1 MESKIV
7 SRGTGRS
14 VVAAS
19 AYMSCSRLY
28 NDYDGVQHDYTKKQ
42 GLVWQEVFLPPQ
54 APQEWR
60 DREQLWNAVE
70 AVEKTK
76 DSRLA
81 REIIV
86 ALPVELEHDEQIAL
100 TSAYISK
107 QFVADGMCADAAIH
121 DTDGHNP
128 HAHILLTMR
137 PLNEDGTWQYK
148 TEKEYLCMKDGEERG
163 FTAAEFR
170 NAQLEGWEKQYLCR
184 VGRKKVYMTPTAA
197 AEHGYARA
205 DKHPK
210 SSRYGRQ
217 NPITARW
224 NSEDQLISWREAWAD
239 MANRAIEQAGLEE
252 RIDHRSHAA
261 RGLNEQPT
269 IHEGVTARA
278 LERKG
283 MIADRCEINRQI
295 KADNALLQELKSEI
309 KKLAALVTRTVPAI
323 AEGLEKLRSRVMIF
337 CYQLSHIRS
346 DKSHIQKSLAVWK
359 LEMERYAGLAQQ
371 IKEKSKERKSL
382 VAEKK
387 KLPIYHVKRHKAL
400 TVRIAE
406 LTEDLEELRSEN
418 SLLLQKFEYA
428 EDAGAETF
436 SKDIATMEA
445 GLKKLEAQEQKYSA
459 ELDKA
464 LAEYADL
471 KAQAVDFDPVEL
483 YTARQAI
490 RRGNELEA
498 ENWVQHIYGEKYSL
512 LLMLDSKRTVSQMLH
527 EDMERQTIRKL
538 MRQAQK
544 EHQTFQK
551 KKSEQER

>member
-7 SRGTGRS
+7 SRGMGRS

-19 AYMSCSRLY
+19 AYMSCSRMY
-28 NDYDGVQHDYTKKQ
+28 NDYDGIQHDYTKKQ
-42 GLVWQEVFLPPQ
+42 GLVWQQVFLPAQ

-86 ALPVELEHDEQIAL
+86 ALPVELEPDEQIAL

-107 QFVADGMCADAAIH
+107 QFVADGMCVDAAIH

-163 FTAAEFR
+163 FTAVEFKD
-170 NAQLEGWEKQYLCR
+170 AQLEGWEKQYLCR
-184 VGRKKVYMTPTAA
+184 VGRKRVYMTLSAA

-224 NSEDQLISWREAWAD
+224 NSEDQLIAWREAWAD

-261 RGLNEQPT
+261 RGFDEQPT
-269 IHEGVTARA
+269 IHEGVESMHIEEKGFVSERRA
-278 LERKG
+278 L
-283 MIADRCEINRQI
+283 NRQI
-295 KADNALLQELKSEI
+295 RADNALLRKLKEQIRQLSKAVQMDI
-309 KKLAALVTRTVPAI
+309 FLLADA
-323 AEGLEKLRSRVMIF
+323 LEKLRADTVIF
-337 CYQLSHIRS
+337 CYQLSHIREGREKRLNDLRLLRQIGDEYGKVDRKLRETRKTRKALIAEKRELSPLRVFKHKELSAQIAEKTEDIEELKNRRASILRRAGCKEDEGSNELHQRMAIIEGMLQKLDEQECRFSALS
-346 DKSHIQKSLAVWK
+346 DQTIQK
-359 LEMERYAGLAQQ
+359 YADLQRQAAQVDLDELNAARQ
-371 IKEKSKERKSL
+371 SVRVKYQD
-382 VAEKK
+382 AAKK
-387 KLPIYHVKRHKAL
+387 KLEK
-400 TVRIAE
+400 
-406 LTEDLEELRSEN
+406 
-418 SLLLQKFEYA
+418 
-428 EDAGAETF
+428 TF
-436 SKDIATMEA
+436 
-445 GLKKLEAQEQKYSA
+445 
-459 ELDKA
+459 
-464 LAEYADL
+464 
-471 KAQAVDFDPVEL
+471 
-483 YTARQAI
+483 
-490 RRGNELEA
+490 
-498 ENWVQHIYGEKYSL
+498 GERYSL
-512 LLMLDSKRTVSQMLH
+512 MRMMDSRKRAEQMMKGCSSSRNNLRKREH
-527 EDMERQTIRKL
+527 TREDR
-538 MRQAQK
+538 
-544 EHQTFQK
+544 
-551 KKSEQER
+551 

>member
-1 MESKIV
+1 MAIYHMESKIV
-7 SRGTGRS
+7 SRGMGRS

-28 NDYDGVQHDYTKKQ
+28 NDYDGIQHDYTKKQ
-42 GLVWQEVFLPPQ
+42 GLVWQQVFLPAQ

-70 AVEKTK
+70 AAEKTK

-86 ALPVELEHDEQIAL
+86 ALPVELEPDEQIAL

-252 RIDHRSHAA
+252 RIDHRSHVV
-261 RGLNEQPT
+261 RGIDEQPT
-269 IHEGVTARA
+269 IHEGVEAMHLEEKGFGSERRA
-278 LERKG
+278 L
-283 MIADRCEINRQI
+283 NRQI
-295 KADNALLQELKSEI
+295 CADNALLRELKEQIRQLSKAVQMDI
-309 KKLAALVTRTVPAI
+309 SLLADA
-323 AEGLEKLRSRVMIF
+323 LEKLCADMVIF
-337 CYQLSHIRS
+337 CYQLSHIREGREKGLS
-346 DKSHIQKSLAVWK
+346 DLRLLRQISDEYGRVDRKLRETRKARKALIAEKRELSLLHVFKHKELAAQIAEKTEDIEELKTRRASILRRAGCKEDAGSSELQQRMAMIEGMLQKLDEQERKFSALSDQTIQKFADLQGQA
-359 LEMERYAGLAQQ
+359 AQVDADKMNAARQ
-371 IKEKSKERKSL
+371 SVRAKYQD
-382 VAEKK
+382 AAKK
-387 KLPIYHVKRHKAL
+387 KL
-400 TVRIAE
+400 E
-406 LTEDLEELRSEN
+406 
-418 SLLLQKFEYA
+418 
-428 EDAGAETF
+428 ETF
-436 SKDIATMEA
+436 
-445 GLKKLEAQEQKYSA
+445 
-459 ELDKA
+459 
-464 LAEYADL
+464 
-471 KAQAVDFDPVEL
+471 
-483 YTARQAI
+483 
-490 RRGNELEA
+490 
-498 ENWVQHIYGEKYSL
+498 GERYSL
-512 LLMLDSKRTVSQMLH
+512 MRMMDS
-527 EDMERQTIRKL
+527 
-538 MRQAQK
+538 
-544 EHQTFQK
+544 
-551 KKSEQER
+551 